1 MHNNRSHRVSYFRSA
16 SYRSVALSSTSL
28 LLAMFSARRP
38 TYHHVFIDGLFF
50 SIPTNYASNLY
61 LRNAVHLSCAICTA
75 WKNGG
80 YDHRWNYSR
89 GCNYAELR
97 RKMYTLIIKSYFPNA
112 IRISTDRG
120 ISIQGRNW
128 FSLIAVAVTHPRF
141 LDVFHLKKNL
151 YMYASLPPPVFS
163 RCGEFFFFP
172 SIFNRANDLIGA
184 SRLSIEP
191 TCLLSFM
198 QIATAAIIDN
208 NCRRSIAVSIASSDR
223 IRPFASNKMHD
234 FLSVFERLL
243 TNPRIISRFFD
254 VLFIIY
260 EGTAGDS
267 LSFFSQKFFFTSRY

>member
-50 SIPTNYASNLY
+50 LY
-61 LRNAVHLSCAICTA
+61 LRIMRQICISAMRSICRAQFAPLGRMGGTI
-75 WKNGG
+75 NGEIIQEG
-80 YDHRWNYSR
+80 TITQNYV
-89 GCNYAELR
+89 GKCILW
-97 RKMYTLIIKSYFPNA
+97 IIKSYFPNA

-163 RCGEFFFFP
+163 RRGEFFFSFYFQ
-172 SIFNRANDLIGA
+172 SSERFNRGKPTFDRANL
-184 SRLSIEP
+184 P
-191 TCLLSFM
+191 
-198 QIATAAIIDN
+198 
-208 NCRRSIAVSIASSDR
+208 
-223 IRPFASNKMHD
+223 
-234 FLSVFERLL
+234 
-243 TNPRIISRFFD
+243 
-254 VLFIIY
+254 
-260 EGTAGDS
+260 
-267 LSFFSQKFFFTSRY
+267 SFFYANRHRRDYR

>member
-1 MHNNRSHRVSYFRSA
+1 MQYGFLGSGNFNSRSKLIFSHRGRRYSSSLSRRFPFKKKLVHVRVLAA
-16 SYRSVALSSTSL
+16 SGFLET
-28 LLAMFSARRP
+28 RR
-38 TYHHVFIDGLFF
+38 V
-50 SIPTNYASNLY
+50 
-61 LRNAVHLSCAICTA
+61 
-75 WKNGG
+75 
-80 YDHRWNYSR
+80 
-89 GCNYAELR
+89 
-97 RKMYTLIIKSYFPNA
+97 
-112 IRISTDRG
+112 
-120 ISIQGRNW
+120 
-128 FSLIAVAVTHPRF
+128 
-141 LDVFHLKKNL
+141 
-151 YMYASLPPPVFS
+151 
-163 RCGEFFFFP
+163 FFFFP
-172 SIFNRANDLIGA
+172 SIFNRTNDLIGA

>member
-1 MHNNRSHRVSYFRSA
+1 
-16 SYRSVALSSTSL
+16 
-28 LLAMFSARRP
+28 
-38 TYHHVFIDGLFF
+38 
-50 SIPTNYASNLY
+50 
-61 LRNAVHLSCAICTA
+61 
-75 WKNGG
+75 
-80 YDHRWNYSR
+80 
-89 GCNYAELR
+89 
-97 RKMYTLIIKSYFPNA
+97 
-112 IRISTDRG
+112 
-120 ISIQGRNW
+120 
-128 FSLIAVAVTHPRF
+128 
-141 LDVFHLKKNL
+141 
-151 YMYASLPPPVFS
+151 MYASLPPPVFS
-163 RCGEFFFFP
+163 RRGEFFFFS

-267 LSFFSQKFFFTSRY
+267 LSFFFPEIFFYKPILNEFEGNVKLRAMNGDLIDVYIYKIPRAAAISDNYYLIRSTWGEIL

>member
-1 MHNNRSHRVSYFRSA
+1 MRQICISAMRSICRAQFAPLGRMGGTINGEIIQEGA
-16 SYRSVALSSTSL
+16 ITQ
-28 LLAMFSARRP
+28 
-38 TYHHVFIDGLFF
+38 
-50 SIPTNYASNLY
+50 NYVGKCIL
-61 LRNAVHLSCAICTA
+61 
-75 WKNGG
+75 W
-80 YDHRWNYSR
+80 
-89 GCNYAELR
+89 
-97 RKMYTLIIKSYFPNA
+97 IIKSYFPNA

-120 ISIQGRNW
+120 ISIQGRNR

-163 RCGEFFFFP
+163 RRGEFFFFP

-260 EGTAGDS
+260 EGTTGDS
-267 LSFFSQKFFFTSRY
+267 LSFFFPEIFFYKPILNEFEGNVKLRAMNGDLIDVYIYKIPRAAAISDNYYLIRSTWGEIL

>member
-1 MHNNRSHRVSYFRSA
+1 MQYGFLGSGNFNSRSKLIFSHRGSRYSSSLSRRFPFKKKLVHVRVLAA
-16 SYRSVALSSTSL
+16 SGFLET
-28 LLAMFSARRP
+28 RR
-38 TYHHVFIDGLFF
+38 V
-50 SIPTNYASNLY
+50 
-61 LRNAVHLSCAICTA
+61 
-75 WKNGG
+75 
-80 YDHRWNYSR
+80 
-89 GCNYAELR
+89 
-97 RKMYTLIIKSYFPNA
+97 
-112 IRISTDRG
+112 
-120 ISIQGRNW
+120 
-128 FSLIAVAVTHPRF
+128 
-141 LDVFHLKKNL
+141 
-151 YMYASLPPPVFS
+151 
-163 RCGEFFFFP
+163 FFFFP

-260 EGTAGDS
+260 EGTTGDS
-267 LSFFSQKFFFTSRY
+267 LSFFS

>member
-1 MHNNRSHRVSYFRSA
+1 
-16 SYRSVALSSTSL
+16 
-28 LLAMFSARRP
+28 
-38 TYHHVFIDGLFF
+38 
-50 SIPTNYASNLY
+50 
-61 LRNAVHLSCAICTA
+61 
-75 WKNGG
+75 
-80 YDHRWNYSR
+80 
-89 GCNYAELR
+89 
-97 RKMYTLIIKSYFPNA
+97 
-112 IRISTDRG
+112 
-120 ISIQGRNW
+120 
-128 FSLIAVAVTHPRF
+128 
-141 LDVFHLKKNL
+141 
-151 YMYASLPPPVFS
+151 MYASLPPPVFS
-163 RCGEFFFFP
+163 RRGEFFFFP

-260 EGTAGDS
+260 EGTTGDS
-267 LSFFSQKFFFTSRY
+267 LSFFFPEIFFYKPILNEFEGNVKLRAMNGDLIDVYIYKIPRAAAISDNYYLIRSTWGEIL

>member
-1 MHNNRSHRVSYFRSA
+1 MQYGFLGSGNFNSRSKLIFSHRGRRYSSSLSRRFPFKKKLVHVRVLAA
-16 SYRSVALSSTSL
+16 SGFLET
-28 LLAMFSARRP
+28 RR
-38 TYHHVFIDGLFF
+38 V
-50 SIPTNYASNLY
+50 
-61 LRNAVHLSCAICTA
+61 
-75 WKNGG
+75 
-80 YDHRWNYSR
+80 
-89 GCNYAELR
+89 
-97 RKMYTLIIKSYFPNA
+97 
-112 IRISTDRG
+112 
-120 ISIQGRNW
+120 
-128 FSLIAVAVTHPRF
+128 
-141 LDVFHLKKNL
+141 
-151 YMYASLPPPVFS
+151 
-163 RCGEFFFFP
+163 FFFP

-260 EGTAGDS
+260 EGTTGDS
-267 LSFFSQKFFFTSRY
+267 LSFFSQKFFFYKPILNEFEGNVKLRAMNGDLIDVYIYKIPRAAAISDNYYLIRSTWGEIL

>member
-1 MHNNRSHRVSYFRSA
+1 M
-16 SYRSVALSSTSL
+16 
-28 LLAMFSARRP
+28 RP
-38 TYHHVFIDGLFF
+38 CR
-50 SIPTNYASNLY
+50 
-61 LRNAVHLSCAICTA
+61 LR
-75 WKNGG
+75 
-80 YDHRWNYSR
+80 
-89 GCNYAELR
+89 
-97 RKMYTLIIKSYFPNA
+97 
-112 IRISTDRG
+112 
-120 ISIQGRNW
+120 
-128 FSLIAVAVTHPRF
+128 
-141 LDVFHLKKNL
+141 
-151 YMYASLPPPVFS
+151 FS
-163 RCGEFFFFP
+163 RDAASFFFFP

-267 LSFFSQKFFFTSRY
+267 LSFFFQKFFFTSRY